1 MSDNIF
7 LIRAVDILWCG
18 DMLLYCGTED
28 GNVEGGPWLGE
39 LAHLHLRVM
48 APGRHGGSSD
58 RPGRAQEAEPW
69 HLQGSIS
76 NGLQTG
82 SGGKQRGQHWEVLDG
97 ATGLFNHSIISVN
110 PITWIIESL
119 NHSSN
124 QLINHFIIS
133 SFHNISLKVFV
144 VCCVFFAAKLTTI
157 HSRNED
163 GELDF
168 LFYVPKVVQ
177 TIFLET
183 GLLACVVVVIIA
195 QLMPQIVA
203 SLYPVQFLGRLHYC
217 LRPDSC

>member
-133 SFHNISLKVFV
+133 SFHHFIIYHWRCLWSAASSSPPSWRPFTAGMRMVSWTFFSTSLRW
-144 VCCVFFAAKLTTI
+144 
-157 HSRNED
+157 SRPSSWRRVSSPV
-163 GELDF
+163 LWWSS
-168 LFYVPKVVQ
+168 
-177 TIFLET
+177 
-183 GLLACVVVVIIA
+183 LLNWCRR
-195 QLMPQIVA
+195 LWPA
-203 SLYPVQFLGRLHYC
+203 SIPSSF
-217 LRPDSC
+217 